1 MYVDGG
7 LTVQSFLRA
16 DLIDEIT
23 ITRAPVVIGGGIPLF
38 GRLDNDVKLS
48 LQSVEA
54 TGGYLSARYDI
65 VR

>member
-7 LTVQSFLRA
+7 LTVQSFMRA

-23 ITRAPVVIGGGIPLF
+23 ITTAPVVIGGGIPLF